1 MMKQLNPVILLSIAI
16 ALNIALAGI
25 APVSAFETTISG
37 NTVSVTGTASPGEQV
52 SLRSSFTMNLPV
64 SGGQYEY
71 EANVEIPQEPNRFSV
86 TARNVQ
92 DFNAG
97 VKMGIW
103 ITKRFQA
110 NGGTAS
116 ISHADVPPGRYS
128 LKMFGE
134 ALPGS
139 DTVPVEVVAE
149 TRVKADAKG
158 KYSLDFD
165 TSGVPAGEYRIE
177 AAGDAKTIQI
187 GGSSQ
192 GTSITPSATSTS
204 STASQKDDG
213 STGNEILPEQK
224 AKQVGITSET
234 VHWYANETGRTIA
247 TPGEYQETEKQLR
260 QRLSGGYW
268 KIIPRGEA
276 LTEQAGNC
284 ENEFCMVRDK
294 DACTVCRDKD
304 ILQKSNQPPE
314 TTNPATEKQIQAS
327 QNLFESQK
335 LNESQNRNESQTS
348 KHANEKGMM
357 EKISDWA
364 MQLFG
369 TRTGDGEGL

>member
-1 MMKQLNPVILLSIAI
+1 MMKQSNPVILLSIAI
-16 ALNIALAGI
+16 ALSSALAGVM
-25 APVSAFETTISG
+25 PVSAFETTISG
-37 NTVSVTGTASPGEQV
+37 SMVRVTGTALPGEQV
-52 SLRSSFTMNLPV
+52 SLRSSFTMDLPV
-64 SGGQYEY
+64 NGGQYEY

-103 ITKRFQA
+103 ITKHFQA

-128 LKMFGE
+128 LKMFGK

-149 TRVKADAKG
+149 TRVKADAEG
-158 KYSLDFD
+158 KYDLDFD

-187 GGSSQ
+187 GASSH
-192 GTSITPSATSTS
+192 GTTPGIASTS
-204 STASQKDDG
+204 STAGPKEDE
-213 STGNEILPEQK
+213 STGSEILPEQK

-234 VHWYANETGRTIA
+234 VHWYANENGLTIA
-247 TPGEYQETEKQLR
+247 TPEEYQETEKQLR

-268 KIIPRGEA
+268 KIIPRGEP

-284 ENEFCMVRDK
+284 EKEFCMVRDK

-304 ILQKSNQPPE
+304 ILQKSKQPPE
-314 TTNPATEKQIQAS
+314 TTSPVAEKQIQAS
-327 QNLFESQK
+327 QNL
-335 LNESQNRNESQTS
+335 NESQTS
-348 KHANEKGMM
+348 KPANEKSLM

-364 MQLFG
+364 TQLFG